1 LDNQGTERRTIGRYE
16 IIREIGR
23 SNDIVYEAID
33 TKIGRK
39 IALKVLNIAPNL
51 AGAQR
56 RERIE
61 RFYREARAAGALT
74 HPKIVT
80 IYEVAEDAG
89 EHFIAMEFL
98 TGQTLKDRIQVG
110 GPLSPDRAIEI
121 ALDVLDALAFAH
133 SKGVIHRDIKPE
145 NIHILPNGSVK
156 LTDFGIARISSEPS
170 ITSDGQVFGTPS
182 YMSPEQVA
190 GGALDSRTDL
200 FSFGIV
206 LFEMLTGRKPFAGD
220 SVITITYNIMHSEPD
235 WASGLSWRLQQ
246 ILGKCLAKNPN
257 QRYQSAEELAA
268 DLRTADTIAPKD
280 QPFGRPT
287 ALQSPG
293 PPGWLMGQ
301 PVASQQPPSYYQP
314 GQPPMAQ
321 NLPPQSVLPDPIQ
334 YLAPRPRTVLRLPR
348 LTAEQRAFLT
358 VLVIASIL
366 AAALVLLVLGL
377 IRGYQN
383 SANRAQIEHASE
395 LNNSGVELAAQGR
408 LTEAVAEFAAALEVA
423 KGTSAETEIARNLAG
438 TYFTLGVQSYNAGS
452 YLPAA
457 ESFEKAAQVDPR
469 DTGAW
474 LWLGN
479 SRSRLGQQGAAVNA
493 WRAAIETAPDSSAAG
508 DARINVGQFYIQ
520 RGDEQAR
527 VQDYS
532 GARRWYEEASRIAP
546 GTVVEAQA
554 NARIQ
559 SLPGR

>member
-1 LDNQGTERRTIGRYE
+1 MDDQSTQKRTIGRYE

-23 SNDIVYEAID
+23 SNDIVYEATD

-80 IYEVAEDAG
+80 IYEVGEDAG

-98 TGQTLKDRIQVG
+98 TGQTLKDRLQVG
-110 GPLSPDRAIEI
+110 GPLPSDRATQI
-121 ALDVLDALAFAH
+121 ALDVLDALSFAH

-190 GGALDSRTDL
+190 GGALDTRTDL

-235 WASGLSWRLQQ
+235 WAQGLSWRMQQ
-246 ILGKCLAKNPN
+246 IVGKCLSKNPN
-257 QRYQSAEELAA
+257 QRCQSADELAA

-280 QPFGRPT
+280 QPFGRT
-287 ALQSPG
+287 APPSPG
-293 PPGWLMGQ
+293 PPGGA
-301 PVASQQPPSYYQP
+301 P
-314 GQPPMAQ
+314 
-321 NLPPQSVLPDPIQ
+321 NIPDPGPGTIG
-334 YLAPRPRTVLRLPR
+334 LPMGSGGAKDRPIGDGARC
-348 LTAEQRAFLT
+348 
-358 VLVIASIL
+358 
-366 AAALVLLVLGL
+366 AAA
-377 IRGYQN
+377 
-383 SANRAQIEHASE
+383 S
-395 LNNSGVELAAQGR
+395 
-408 LTEAVAEFAAALEVA
+408 
-423 KGTSAETEIARNLAG
+423 
-438 TYFTLGVQSYNAGS
+438 
-452 YLPAA
+452 
-457 ESFEKAAQVDPR
+457 
-469 DTGAW
+469 
-474 LWLGN
+474 
-479 SRSRLGQQGAAVNA
+479 
-493 WRAAIETAPDSSAAG
+493 
-508 DARINVGQFYIQ
+508 
-520 RGDEQAR
+520 
-527 VQDYS
+527 
-532 GARRWYEEASRIAP
+532 
-546 GTVVEAQA
+546 
-554 NARIQ
+554 
-559 SLPGR
+559 